1 MITLSFTMGKG
12 KDEVKLFESI
22 RAWLNPIQMHR
33 APQYGRGT
41 HALPNQNEKELFE
54 RASEAFIHGDVL
66 SGYEFFLSSL
76 THHDDTFSPSHLSIE
91 RSAETIHF
99 SLYQGYALIK
109 GMITPTSLEAYAD
122 IALSDKLHVAI
133 KRRFLERDFQLT
145 YCRFSQ
151 NDGVVKLS
159 ISLDN
164 STITPQKIFFPLR
177 EIALNADFEKEFIAG
192 EFDESTLLDTEH
204 LTPVSPNRIESNYA
218 FMRRWIEE
226 TRQSLIGLLS
236 NDNTGMVS
244 FSYLA
249 LLLQIDYLF
258 LPHKK
263 MAKNI
268 SEKINGYFMDDE
280 KLTEDKNADLEQ
292 YLSELESMDIES
304 FATQFYTCPYTF
316 SPFDQAMHDEIAAF
330 IEESLNKVRWY
341 KNNRSNYV
349 IPVIYRYISLYIL
362 YNYGL
367 HPSLRAL
374 FHLHVEI
381 YASDFF
387 KAAGETPLYDPVTQT
402 FKQNLIAQRIRE
414 SIEPYMQRYKGL
426 QNFAEHLNYSDLNHF
441 SQSFYL
447 QIKNLDY
454 TEV

>member
-1 MITLSFTMGKG
+1 MFDT
-12 KDEVKLFESI
+12 I
-22 RAWLNPIQMHR
+22 RTWLNPTPMHR
-33 APQYGRGT
+33 PPLYGRGI
-41 HALPNQNEKELFE
+41 HALPNPEERELFE
-54 RASEAFIHGDVL
+54 RASEAFIRGDIL
-66 SGYEFFLSSL
+66 SGYEYFLSSL
-76 THHDDTFSPSHLSIE
+76 MHQESTFSLPHLSIE
-91 RSAETIHF
+91 RSEETLRF

-109 GMITPTSLEAYAD
+109 GSVTPTSLEAYAD
-122 IALSDKLHVAI
+122 IALSEKLHVAI

-145 YCRFSQ
+145 YCRFSEEI
-151 NDGVVKLS
+151 GVIKLS
-159 ISLDN
+159 IRLDN
-164 STITPQKIFFPLR
+164 ATITPQKIFFPLR

-192 EFDESTLLDTEH
+192 EFDESVLLDTGH
-204 LTPVSPNRIESNYA
+204 LTLINPVKIESHYA
-218 FMRRWIEE
+218 FMHQWIQE
-226 TRQSLIGLLS
+226 TKQSLIGLLS

-249 LLLQIDYLF
+249 LLLQIDYLL

-268 SEKINGYFMDDE
+268 SEKINGYFLEDE

-292 YLSELESMDIES
+292 YLAELETMDIETFS
-304 FATQFYTCPYTF
+304 TQFYDSAYTF
-316 SPFDQAMHDEIAAF
+316 SPFEQAMHDEIAAF
-330 IEESLNKVRWY
+330 IDESLNKVRWY

-349 IPVIYRYISLYIL
+349 ISVIYRYISLYIL

-374 FHLHVEI
+374 LHLHVEV
-381 YASDFF
+381 YTSDFF
-387 KAAGETPLYDPVTQT
+387 KAAGETPLYDPLTRT
-402 FKQNLIAQRIRE
+402 FKEKLISQRIRE
-414 SIEPYMQRYKGL
+414 SIEPYMSRYKGL
-426 QNFAEHLNYSDLNHF
+426 QNFTEHLNYSDLDHF

>member
-1 MITLSFTMGKG
+1 
-12 KDEVKLFESI
+12 
-22 RAWLNPIQMHR
+22 MHR
-33 APQYGRGT
+33 PPLYGRGI
-41 HALPNQNEKELFE
+41 HALPNPEERELFE
-54 RASEAFIHGDVL
+54 RASEAFIRGDIL
-66 SGYEFFLSSL
+66 SGYEYFLSSL
-76 THHDDTFSPSHLSIE
+76 MHQESTFPLPHLSIE
-91 RSAETIHF
+91 RSEETLRF

-109 GMITPTSLEAYAD
+109 GSVTPTSLEAYAD
-122 IALSDKLHVAI
+122 IALSEKLHVAI

-145 YCRFSQ
+145 YCRFSEEK
-151 NDGVVKLS
+151 GVIKLS
-159 ISLDN
+159 IRLDN
-164 STITPQKIFFPLR
+164 ATITPQKIFFPLR

-192 EFDESTLLDTEH
+192 EFDESVLLDTVH
-204 LTPVSPNRIESNYA
+204 LTPINPEKIESQYT
-218 FMRRWIEE
+218 FMHRWIQE
-226 TRQSLIGLLS
+226 TKQSLIGLLS

-249 LLLQIDYLF
+249 LLLQIDYLL

-268 SEKINGYFMDDE
+268 GEKINGYFLEDE

-292 YLSELESMDIES
+292 YLAELETMDIETFS
-304 FATQFYTCPYTF
+304 TQFYDSAYTF
-316 SPFDQAMHDEIAAF
+316 SPFEQAMHDEIAAF
-330 IEESLNKVRWY
+330 IDESLNKVRWY

-349 IPVIYRYISLYIL
+349 ISVIYRYISLYIL

-374 FHLHVEI
+374 LHLHVEV

-387 KAAGETPLYDPVTQT
+387 KSAGEIPLYDPFTRT
-402 FKQNLIAQRIRE
+402 FKEKLISQRIRE
-414 SIEPYMQRYKGL
+414 AVEPYMSRYKGL
-426 QNFAEHLNYSDLNHF
+426 QNFAEHLNYIDLDHF

>member
-1 MITLSFTMGKG
+1 M
-12 KDEVKLFESI
+12 KLFDTFKT
-22 RAWLNPIQMHR
+22 WLNPIPMHR
-33 APQYGRGT
+33 PPLYGRGI
-41 HALPNQNEKELFE
+41 HALPNPEERELFE
-54 RASEAFIHGDVL
+54 RASEAFIRGDIL
-66 SGYEFFLSSL
+66 SGYEYFLSSL
-76 THHDDTFSPSHLSIE
+76 MHRESTFPFPHLSIE
-91 RSAETIHF
+91 RSEEILRF

-109 GMITPTSLEAYAD
+109 GSVTPTSLEAYAD
-122 IALSDKLHVAI
+122 IALSEKLHVAI

-145 YCRFSQ
+145 YCRFSEEK
-151 NDGVVKLS
+151 GVIKLS
-159 ISLDN
+159 IRLDN
-164 STITPQKIFFPLR
+164 ATITPQKIFFPLR

-192 EFDESTLLDTEH
+192 EFDESVLLDTTH
-204 LTPVSPNRIESNYA
+204 LTPINPGKIESHYA
-218 FMRRWIEE
+218 FMHRWIQE
-226 TRQSLIGLLS
+226 TKQSLIGLLS

-249 LLLQIDYLF
+249 LLLQIDYLL

-268 SEKINGYFMDDE
+268 SEKINGYFLEDE

-292 YLSELESMDIES
+292 YLAELESMGIETFS
-304 FATQFYTCPYTF
+304 TQFYDSAYTF
-316 SPFDQAMHDEIAAF
+316 SPFEQAMHDEIAAF
-330 IEESLNKVRWY
+330 IDESLNKVRWY

-349 IPVIYRYISLYIL
+349 ISVIYRYISLYIL

-374 FHLHVEI
+374 LHLHVEV

-387 KAAGETPLYDPVTQT
+387 KAAGETPLYDPLTRT
-402 FKQNLIAQRIRE
+402 FKEKLISQRIRE
-414 SIEPYMQRYKGL
+414 AVEPYMSRYKGL
-426 QNFAEHLNYSDLNHF
+426 QNFAEHLNYSDLDHF

-454 TEV
+454 TDV

>member
-1 MITLSFTMGKG
+1 M
-12 KDEVKLFESI
+12 KLFDTFKT
-22 RAWLNPIQMHR
+22 WLNPTPMHR
-33 APQYGRGT
+33 APLYGRGI
-41 HALPNQNEKELFE
+41 HALPNPEERELFE
-54 RASEAFIHGDVL
+54 RASEAFISRDIL
-66 SGYEFFLSSL
+66 SGYEYFLSSL
-76 THHDDTFSPSHLSIE
+76 MHQESTFPLPHLSIE
-91 RSAETIHF
+91 RSDETLRF

-109 GMITPTSLEAYAD
+109 GSVTPTSLEAYAD
-122 IALSDKLHVAI
+122 IALSEKLHVAI

-145 YCRFSQ
+145 YCRFSEEK
-151 NDGVVKLS
+151 GVIKLS
-159 ISLDN
+159 IRLDN
-164 STITPQKIFFPLR
+164 ATITPQKIFFPLR

-192 EFDESTLLDTEH
+192 EFDESVLLDTAH
-204 LTPVSPNRIESNYA
+204 LTPINPAKIESNYA
-218 FMRRWIEE
+218 FMHRWIQE
-226 TRQSLIGLLS
+226 TKQSLIGLLS

-249 LLLQIDYLF
+249 LLLQIDYLL

-268 SEKINGYFMDDE
+268 GEKINGYFLEDE

-292 YLSELESMDIES
+292 YLAELETMDIEMFS
-304 FATQFYTCPYTF
+304 TQFYDSAYTF
-316 SPFDQAMHDEIAAF
+316 SPFEQAMHDEIAAF
-330 IEESLNKVRWY
+330 IDESLNKVRWY

-349 IPVIYRYISLYIL
+349 ISVIYRYISLYIL

-374 FHLHVEI
+374 LHLHVEV

-387 KAAGETPLYDPVTQT
+387 KAAGETPLYDPFTRT
-402 FKQNLIAQRIRE
+402 FKEKLISQRIRE
-414 SIEPYMQRYKGL
+414 AVEPYTGRYKGL
-426 QNFAEHLNYSDLNHF
+426 QSFAEHLNYSDLDHF

>member
-1 MITLSFTMGKG
+1 M
-12 KDEVKLFESI
+12 LFDTFKT
-22 RAWLNPIQMHR
+22 WLNPTPMHR
-33 APQYGRGT
+33 PPVYGRGI
-41 HALPNQNEKELFE
+41 HALPNPEERELFE
-54 RASEAFIHGDVL
+54 RASEAFIRGDIL
-66 SGYEFFLSSL
+66 SGYEYFLSSL
-76 THHDDTFSPSHLSIE
+76 MHQESTFPFPHLSIE
-91 RSAETIHF
+91 RSDETLRF

-109 GMITPTSLEAYAD
+109 GSVTPTSLEAYAD
-122 IALSDKLHVAI
+122 IALSEKLHVAI

-145 YCRFSQ
+145 YCRFSEEK
-151 NDGVVKLS
+151 GVIKLS
-159 ISLDN
+159 IKLDN
-164 STITPQKIFFPLR
+164 ATITPQKIFFPLR

-192 EFDESTLLDTEH
+192 EFDESVLLDTSH
-204 LTPVSPNRIESNYA
+204 LTPIHPAKIESYYT
-218 FMRRWIEE
+218 FMHRWIQE
-226 TRQSLIGLLS
+226 TKQSLIGLLS

-249 LLLQIDYLF
+249 LLLQIDYLI

-268 SEKINGYFMDDE
+268 GEKINGYFLEDE
-280 KLTEDKNADLEQ
+280 KLTEDKNAELEQ
-292 YLSELESMDIES
+292 YLAELETMDIETFS
-304 FATQFYTCPYTF
+304 TQFYDSAYTF
-316 SPFDQAMHDEIAAF
+316 SPFEQAMHDEIAAF
-330 IEESLNKVRWY
+330 IDESLNKVRWY

-349 IPVIYRYISLYIL
+349 ISVIYRYISLYIL

-374 FHLHVEI
+374 LHLHVEV

-387 KAAGETPLYDPVTQT
+387 KSAGETPLYDPFTRT
-402 FKQNLIAQRIRE
+402 FKEKLISQRIRE
-414 SIEPYMQRYKGL
+414 AVEPYINRYKGL
-426 QNFAEHLNYSDLNHF
+426 QNFAEHLNYSDLDHF